1 MADKSNNSLGE
12 TILDFGKEHRGKRFY
27 DVPVSYFDW
36 MLGLD
41 NLRPQL
47 REKIVAFL
55 KTQAEYDQQPKD
67 WREGR
72 EDYTGED

>member
-1 MADKSNNSLGE
+1 MSAPNLGE
-12 TILDFGKEHRGKRFY
+12 TILHFGREHRGRRFY
-27 DVPVSYFDW
+27 DVPMSYWDW

-41 NLRPQL
+41 DLRPDL

-55 KTQAEYDQQPKD
+55 KTQAEWDQKSAD
-67 WREGR
+67 WKEGR